1 MFIDERRPPR
11 DSVTAMLDPRWKT
24 LGVLAAAALSACG
37 PASRDQGDDTG
48 GGDGGNGDGSNGD
61 GCSDAAKLVYV
72 VDSNNK
78 LSKFDPMTKTFTDL
92 GNLSCPAGFGAT
104 PFSMSIDRDT
114 NAWVL
119 YSDTDLYK
127 VNTTSLMCTATSW
140 STQLGLAQFGMGFST
155 DTAGGTVDTLFVAGG
170 AGPTVPTSTLATL
183 STSNMTA
190 QGRGTVT
197 GWPELTGTGNAE
209 LWGFFPSAGGAR
221 IEKLDK
227 TTGTALTTFQL
238 PSLAGEPMAWAFAAW
253 GGDFWIFLMKGTET
267 QTTVY
272 QVGGTTGQIKG
283 TTAAPG
289 RRIVGAGVSTCA
301 PTVIF

>member
-1 MFIDERRPPR
+1 MISLRC
-11 DSVTAMLDPRWKT
+11 KT
-24 LGVLAAAALSACG
+24 LGVLAAALLAACG
-37 PASRDQGDDTG
+37 PTSRDMGDDTG
-48 GGDGGNGDGSNGD
+48 GGDGGTGDGNNVD
-61 GCSDAAKLVYV
+61 TCSDASKLVYV
-72 VDSNNK
+72 VDSNNT

-92 GNLSCPAGFGAT
+92 GTLTCPAGFLAT

-119 YSDTDLYK
+119 YSDSKLYK
-127 VNTTSLMCTATSW
+127 VNTTNLMCTATSW

-155 DTAGGTVDTLFVAGG
+155 EVAGGTVDTLFVAGG
-170 AGPTVPTSTLATL
+170 SGPTVPSSTLATL
-183 STSNMTA
+183 STTNMTA
-190 QGRGTVT
+190 MRRGDVV

-227 TTGTALTTFQL
+227 STGSALMTFNL
-238 PSLAGEPMAWAFAAW
+238 PQTLAGEPMAWAFAAW
-253 GGDFWIFLMKGTET
+253 GGDFWIFLMKGNET

-283 TTAAPG
+283 MTSAPG

-301 PTVIF
+301 PTVIL

>member
-1 MFIDERRPPR
+1 MID
-11 DSVTAMLDPRWKT
+11 SRWKT
-24 LGVLAAAALSACG
+24 LGVLAAAVLAACG
-37 PASRDQGDDTG
+37 PASRDMGDDTG
-48 GGDGGNGDGSNGD
+48 GGDGGTGDGANGDN
-61 GCSDAAKLVYV
+61 CSDASKLVYV

-78 LSKFDPMTKTFTDL
+78 LSKFDPMTKTFSDIGTL
-92 GNLSCPAGFGAT
+92 NCPAGLLAT

-119 YSDTDLYK
+119 YSDSKLYK
-127 VNTTSLMCTATSW
+127 VNTTNLQCTATTW

-155 DTAGGTVDTLFVAGG
+155 DVAGGTVDTLFVAGG
-170 AGPTVPTSTLATL
+170 AGPSVPSSTLATL
-183 STSNMTA
+183 STTNMTA
-190 QGRGTVT
+190 MRRGDVV
-197 GWPELTGTGNAE
+197 GWPELTGTGSAE

-227 TTGTALTTFQL
+227 ATGSAQMTFNL
-238 PSLAGEPMAWAFAAW
+238 PQTLAGEPMAWAFAAW
-253 GGDFWIFLMKGTET
+253 GGDFWIFLMKGSET

-283 TTAAPG
+283 MTSAPG

-301 PTVIF
+301 PTVIL

>member
-1 MFIDERRPPR
+1 MSSF
-11 DSVTAMLDPRWKT
+11 RWTT
-24 LGVLAAAALSACG
+24 LGVLAAALLAACG
-37 PASRDQGDDTG
+37 PTSRDMGDDTG
-48 GGDGGNGDGSNGD
+48 GGDGGTGGDGGNSEN
-61 GCSDAAKLVYV
+61 CSDAAKLVYV

-78 LSKFDPMTKTFTDL
+78 LSKFDPVTKTFTDIGTL
-92 GNLSCPAGFGAT
+92 DCPAGFNAT

-119 YSDTDLYK
+119 YSDSKLYK
-127 VNTTSLMCTATSW
+127 VDTTNLMCTATSW
-140 STQLGLAQFGMGFST
+140 STQLGLTQYGMGFST
-155 DTAGGTVDTLFVAGG
+155 ETAGGTLDTLFIAGG
-170 AGPTVPTSTLATL
+170 SGPSVPTSTLATL
-183 STSNMTA
+183 STTNMTA
-190 QGRGTVT
+190 TRRGTVQ

-227 TTGTALTTFQL
+227 TTGAALTVFQI

-253 GGDFWIFLMKGTET
+253 GGDFWIFLMKGSDV

-283 TTAAPG
+283 MTSAPG

-301 PTVIF
+301 PTVIL

>member
-1 MFIDERRPPR
+1 VLR
-11 DSVTAMLDPRWKT
+11 DSVEAMFDSRWTT
-24 LGVLAAAALSACG
+24 LGVLVAALLGACG
-37 PASRDQGDDTG
+37 PTSRDQGDDTG
-48 GGDGGNGDGSNGD
+48 GDGGNGDGGNGD

-92 GNLSCPAGFGAT
+92 GNLACPAGALDS

-119 YSDTDLYK
+119 YSDAKLYK
-127 VNTTSLMCTATSW
+127 VNTTNLMCTATSW
-140 STQLGLAQFGMGFST
+140 TTQLGLTQFGMGFST
-155 DTAGGTVDTLFVAGG
+155 ETAGGTLDTLFVAGG
-170 AGPTVPTSTLATL
+170 SGPTVPTSTLATL
-183 STSNMTA
+183 STTNMTA
-190 QGRGTVT
+190 MGRGTVT

-227 TTGTALTTFQL
+227 GTGAALTTYQL
-238 PSLAGEPMAWAFAAW
+238 PTLAGEPMAWAFAAW
-253 GGDFWIFLMKGTET
+253 GGDFWIFLMKGNET

-283 TTAAPG
+283 MTSAPG

-301 PTVIF
+301 PTVIL